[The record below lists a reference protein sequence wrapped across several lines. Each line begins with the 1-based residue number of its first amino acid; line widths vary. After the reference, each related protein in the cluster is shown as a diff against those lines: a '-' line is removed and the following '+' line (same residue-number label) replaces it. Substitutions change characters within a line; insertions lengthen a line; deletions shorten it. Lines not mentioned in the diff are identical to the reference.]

1 MEEDYNE
8 EAEKILADGI
18 LHWLNEHDGDLG
30 QPIVDAIKR
39 VAIEDSII
47 LGVEDAL
54 WGYAEAWE
62 FVNPKYRGSS
72 EWFHAVIA
80 ALETFKAQFV
90 LAEVAS

>member
-1 MEEDYNE
+1 MEDDYNE
-8 EAEKILADGI
+8 EAEQILSDA
-18 LHWLNEHDGDLG
+18 LVHWLNEHDGDLG

-80 ALETFKAQFV
+80 ALEIFKAQFV